1 MESTEK
7 AHPISLLG
15 TRNESTVWKSELYA
29 NYFKRVLDIVISI
42 LLIPMVLP
50 ILTVMYFLI
59 KIDSKGPVIFKS
71 ERVGKDGKKFHIYK
85 ARTMVPN
92 AEEKLAKL
100 LETHPELKREW
111 EVDHKLKN
119 DPRVTR
125 VGKVIRA
132 LSLDELP
139 QLWNV
144 IKGEMSFVGPRPIV
158 EAEVPKYGKHFRIYK
173 SVKPGIT
180 GLWQINGRNDISYE
194 ARVNFDRNYVE
205 KMSFTQDI
213 LIMGKTIP
221 VALSKKGAY

>member
-15 TRNESTVWKSELYA
+15 TRNESTVWKSDLYA
-29 NYFKRVLDIVISI
+29 NYFKRALDLTFSVL
-42 LLIPMVLP
+42 LLPFALP
-50 ILTVMYFLI
+50 ILAVMYFLI
-59 KIDSKGPVIFKS
+59 KFDSEGPVLFKS
-71 ERVGKDGKKFHIYK
+71 ERVGKDGKKFNIYK
-85 ARTMVPN
+85 ARTMVLN
-92 AEEKLAKL
+92 AEEKLAEL
-100 LETHPELKREW
+100 LETNPQLKQEW
-111 EVDHKLKN
+111 DVDHKLRN

-125 VGKVIRA
+125 VGKVIRT

-158 EAEVPKYGKHFRIYK
+158 EAEVSKYGKLFGIYK

-180 GLWQINGRNDISYE
+180 GLWQVNGRNDISYD
-194 ARVNFDRNYVE
+194 ARINFDRRYVE
-205 KMSFTQDI
+205 KMSLSQDL
-213 LIMGKTIP
+213 LIIWKTIP

>member
-15 TRNESTVWKSELYA
+15 TRSEGTFWRKELYP
-29 NYFKRVLDIVISI
+29 NYLKRFFDLLLSVL
-42 LLIPMVLP
+42 LLPLAIP
-50 ILTVMYFLI
+50 ILAVMYFMI
-59 KIDSKGPVIFKS
+59 KLDSKGPVLYKS
-71 ERVGKDGKKFHIYK
+71 ERMGKDGKKFYIYK
-85 ARTMVPN
+85 FRTMVLD
-92 AEEKLAKL
+92 AEAKL
-100 LETHPELKREW
+100 TELLEKNPELKREW
-111 EVDHKLKN
+111 EIDHKLRK

-125 VGKVIRA
+125 VGKIIRA

-144 IKGEMSFVGPRPIV
+144 AKGEMSFVGPRPIV
-158 EAEVPKYGKHFRIYK
+158 EAEVQKYGKYFRIYK

-180 GLWQINGRNDISYE
+180 GLWQVNGRNDISYE
-194 ARVNFDRNYVE
+194 ARINFDKHYVE
-205 KMSFTQDI
+205 KMSFPLDL